1 MCLLFTFESVQR
13 VSTVTKQFIH
23 ATRKEES
30 PFNLIF
36 EFRLTWSQPMGTTYN
51 FQFINI
57 TVVLCEIL
65 SKKHRQIK
73 TNGSRSYNK
82 FTRIWWQGL
91 LVGGKMLSEI
101 KGESGQANRLNKRR
115 GVDSS
120 VSLNIRWPVGNFI
133 LLICSIEKEFTRL
146 PIFNR
151 LLLL

>member
-51 FQFINI
+51 FQFINDSC
-57 TVVLCEIL
+57 TMWDF
-65 SKKHRQIK
+65 IK
-73 TNGSRSYNK
+73 ETQTNGAHSCNK
-82 FTRIWWQGL
+82 FTRIWWPGL
-91 LVGGKMLSEI
+91 LVGGKMLSGI